1 MSIST
6 DFYMQLAVER
16 ARASG
21 AVEKEE
27 TIQPRL
33 SERRALASSGPGDCK
48 VPEKLLLHVPIFGA
62 RELRHTL
69 ARRRLELNRN
79 RRGKI

>member
-1 MSIST
+1 
-6 DFYMQLAVER
+6 MQLAVEC

-33 SERRALASSGPGDCK
+33 SCSERKALASSGAGDCK
-48 VPEKLLLHVPIFGA
+48 VPEKLLLHVPIFRA

-69 ARRRLELNRN
+69 ARRRLKLSQN